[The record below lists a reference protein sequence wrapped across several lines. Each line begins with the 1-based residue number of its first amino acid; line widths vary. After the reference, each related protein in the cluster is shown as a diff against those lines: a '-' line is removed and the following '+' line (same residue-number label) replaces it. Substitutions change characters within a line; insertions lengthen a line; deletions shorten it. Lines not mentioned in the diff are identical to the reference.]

1 MVWKGINM
9 EFEFNFG
16 EQQISKGQP
25 LDPTLYASVP
35 GTVQQLSKEELVF
48 MDHQNGQNHVMT
60 MQVLQAMG
68 LTQQFKPMHEHIQAI
83 EANISELRGQAAA
96 IDKVLGFLKN
106 KDLIISDQQWLDQ
119 IKNKYSEGRKIPHA
133 GMVIRTCQRPDNLQR
148 LIESFSNYIQTHG
161 GDDTVMV
168 FDDSSDLKSQE
179 ANQKI
184 CQAAKINVKYHGS
197 SWQQQFITMLKD
209 QFVGAEKQID
219 WLLAEKQGFTGGR
232 VWNLALLA
240 LAGKKFSFY
249 DDDYLIQPRKAEQYN
264 PHEVNLA
271 DQVALDVGFGLSV
284 RDIKE
289 KSQQI
294 DQPVL
299 ESMLQACG
307 DYFGHWLAHDDA
319 ISASSLYGWRLM
331 DLSRL
336 DEASV
341 IKSTGNGTWGSPR
354 AESNY
359 WLYLLKGQ
367 QRDAFWQDR
376 ETYLDNIEA
385 SNLLHYSPNFQ
396 ALSCSNFA
404 PSAIDNS
411 TFTPFVMPINKN
423 EDHFFNCMMMGCY
436 PNQVSLHFPFMMGHI
451 QTSKRDRS
459 SFNHVARRPNFN
471 NFVADYVFSILGN
484 IYTKDVN
491 VRYKSIQAAIDDL
504 RTSSD
509 QDLANRLNEYM
520 TKTRSNLV
528 LSLQNIM
535 DEVPDAPI
543 YWQADVREIIQ
554 ANGKAVKSSQ
564 APVLTDWNESMDTEA
579 CVAKA
584 RHDLRE
590 VVEAMEVWPKLWAFC
605 QTQ

>member
-1 MVWKGINM
+1 M

-16 EQQISKGQP
+16 EQQISTTAP
-25 LDPTLYASVP
+25 IDPTLYASVA

-48 MDHQNGQNHVMT
+48 MEHQTGQNHVMT

-68 LTQQFKPMHEHIQAI
+68 LTQQFKPMHEHRQAI
-83 EANISELRGQAAA
+83 EANIAELRGQAVA

-106 KDLIISDQQWLDQ
+106 KNLIISEQQWLDK
-119 IKNKYSEGRKIPHA
+119 IKAEHPLGRTIPYA
-133 GMVIRTCQRPDNLQR
+133 GMVVRTCQRPDNLQR
-148 LIESFSNYIQTHG
+148 LIESCSNYIQIHG
-161 GDDTVMV
+161 GDDSVLV
-168 FDDSSDLKSQE
+168 FDDSADVKSQE
-179 ANQKI
+179 ANQKV
-184 CQAAKINVKYHGS
+184 CKAAKINVKYHGN
-197 SWQQQFITMLKD
+197 SWQQQFITMLKK

-219 WLLAEKQGFTGGR
+219 WLLAENAGFTGGR

-240 LAGKKFSFY
+240 LAGKKFTFY
-249 DDDYLIQPRKAEQYN
+249 DDDYLIQPRKAEQCN
-264 PHEVNLA
+264 QQQVNLA
-271 DQVALDVGFGLSV
+271 DQVALDVGFGLSI

-289 KSQQI
+289 KSQQT
-294 DQPVL
+294 DDPVL
-299 ESMLQACG
+299 HNMIDACG
-307 DYFGHWLAHDDA
+307 DYFGHWLAQNDGVTT
-319 ISASSLYGWRLM
+319 SSLYGRRLM
-331 DLSRL
+331 DLGRL
-336 DEASV
+336 NKNTL

-359 WLYLLKGQ
+359 WLYLLEGQ
-367 QRDAFWQDR
+367 QRDTFWQER

-385 SNLLHYSPNFQ
+385 SHLLHYSENIQ
-396 ALSCSNFA
+396 ALACSNFA
-404 PSAIDNS
+404 PSSIDNS

-471 NFVADYVFSILGN
+471 NFVADYVLSILGN
-484 IYTKDVN
+484 IYTTDVK
-491 VRYKSIQAAIDDL
+491 VRYKCIQASIDDL
-504 RTSSD
+504 RTNSD

-564 APVLTDWNESMDTEA
+564 APILADWDDTMDTEA

-590 VVEAMEVWPKLWAFC
+590 VIEAMDVWPKLWAFC
-605 QTQ
+605 QGH

>member
-1 MVWKGINM
+1 M

-16 EQQISKGQP
+16 EQQISKP
-25 LDPTLYASVP
+25 VPVDSTLYASVA
-35 GTVQQLSKEELVF
+35 GTVQQLSAEELVF
-48 MDHQNGQNHVMT
+48 MEHQTGQNHVMT

-68 LTQQFKPMHEHIQAI
+68 LTQQFKPMHEHIQVI
-83 EANISELRGQAAA
+83 EANIAELKGQTAA

-106 KDLIISDQQWLDQ
+106 KGLIISQDQWLNK
-119 IKNKYSEGRKIPHA
+119 IKKVEAKDREIPYA

-148 LIESFSNYIQTHG
+148 LLESYANYIQTHG
-161 GDDTVMV
+161 GDANVLV
-168 FDDSSDLKSQE
+168 FDDSGDQKSQD

-184 CQAAKINVKYHGS
+184 CQAAKVNVKYHGS
-197 SWQQQFITMLKD
+197 SWQQQFITMLKE
-209 QFVGAEKQID
+209 QFVGAKKQID
-219 WLLAEKQGFTGGR
+219 WLLAEKNGFTGGR

-249 DDDYLIQPRKAEQYN
+249 DDDYLIQPRKAEKYN
-264 PHEVNLA
+264 VHEVDLA
-271 DQVALDVGFGLSV
+271 EQVALDVGFGLSV

-289 KSQQI
+289 KSKQI
-294 DQPVL
+294 DEPVL
-299 ESMLQACG
+299 KIMEDACG
-307 DYFGHWLAHDDA
+307 EYFGHWLAQDPIKA
-319 ISASSLYGWRLM
+319 TSSLYGWRLM
-331 DLSRL
+331 DLDRL
-336 DEASV
+336 NENSV

-359 WLYLLKGQ
+359 WLYLLKGE
-367 QRDAFWQDR
+367 QREAFWQDR
-376 ETYLDNIEA
+376 DTYLDNIEA
-385 SNLLHYSPNFQ
+385 SHLLHYSSNCQ
-396 ALSCSNFA
+396 ALACSNFA
-404 PSAIDNS
+404 PSSIDNS

-436 PNQVSLHFPFMMGHI
+436 PDQVSLHFPFMMGHI

-484 IYTKDVN
+484 IFTKDAN
-491 VRYKSIQAAIDDL
+491 VRYESIQASINDL

-554 ANGKAVKSSQ
+554 ANGKAVKSRQ
-564 APVLTDWNESMDTEA
+564 APVLTDWDESMDTAA

-590 VVEAMEVWPKLWAFC
+590 VVEAMGVWPKLWAFC
-605 QTQ
+605 QGQ